1 LALDFDTI
9 LDLDNQAIYFNL
21 VMQGP
26 NDSSNLFPG
35 FDINT
40 GLPEAEA
47 VLFPDDVRNLRP
59 INEDQKVML
68 QKFSGRKAGMG
79 IKQMRIASSNLQ
91 GMADLELGVGTVNAE
106 VYTQVEVTFEDDSV
120 MLIPDGD
127 ERFKALDNSNEEIQ
141 GVVSLNEETDKPQI
155 MVLTGHKGYMQEIYE
170 SIEGARRS
178 ARISDKFNRKDTNN
192 KIVTQ
197 TAMIQQDSTYYIIMG
212 VGDNTVVVELD
223 MSKEE

>member
-1 LALDFDTI
+1 
-9 LDLDNQAIYFNL
+9 
-21 VMQGP
+21 
-26 NDSSNLFPG
+26 
-35 FDINT
+35 
-40 GLPEAEA
+40 
-47 VLFPDDVRNLRP
+47 
-59 INEDQKVML
+59 
-68 QKFSGRKAGMG
+68 
-79 IKQMRIASSNLQ
+79 
-91 GMADLELGVGTVNAE
+91 MADLELGVGTVNAE

-155 MVLTGHKGYMQEIYE
+155 MVLTGHKGYMQEIYD